1 MVARGFGR
9 SFGAEAGTAAGAAA
23 AGGIGFATAGASPD
37 AAFCAS
43 SNGQISPG
51 WGGDGRVRGGGCQ
64 AGWRRAETASMPR
77 CRTAGCAVP
86 ALPVQRTDAAPPK
99 PRAVGFRTSSCG
111 SSRGSAGVSG
121 DASSVR
127 LRVTSWRH
135 ERPNTIG
142 ATQISTPSISTNAPV
157 HPSSCENTE
166 DNARPTA
173 PPALSCGSAPDVS
186 ASSAALA
193 HSTTSVTSQSLTV
206 PRPLSTWRSPAS
218 MRTAYRH
225 ASGSSHTVE
234 MPNQPSPMSNAIY
247 KCQAAIVA
255 GRAAAMRNGPAEKH
269 WPGERRCNTASPIW
283 ALRWQTAWST
293 PCTPSCA
300 RSPCR

>member
-1 MVARGFGR
+1 MARSLR
-9 SFGAEAGTAAGAAA
+9 AGAATDACEAVA
-23 AGGIGFATAGASPD
+23 ARPAGDVRKRLRCRD
-37 AAFCAS
+37 AGLPVARCLRCPS
-43 SNGQISPG
+43 SARTLPRPSPG
-51 WGGDGRVRGGGCQ
+51 RW
-64 AGWRRAETASMPR
+64 AS
-77 CRTAGCAVP
+77 
-86 ALPVQRTDAAPPK
+86 
-99 PRAVGFRTSSCG
+99 RTSSCG

-300 RSPCR
+300 RRPCR